1 MASNQSDAFFSA
13 NSSFFLLDLVFFV
26 YNMES
31 SFLFNDKRTYFFTSG
46 FRSFESSGISRLLDY
61 FPKEIY
67 PN

>member
-13 NSSFFLLDLVFFV
+13 NSNFFLLDLVFFV
-26 YNMES
+26 YSVKS
-31 SFLFNDKRTYFFTSG
+31 SSLSNDKSTYFFTSG

-61 FPKEIY
+61 FPKEMN